1 MLGNRIFGGG
11 IAALGILFFGCAR
24 TQQVQPT
31 TPTPVAKAPSA
42 APTPIAG
49 EVPRSADAPA
59 PEARAPLD
67 PIHFDFDKYDI
78 HQQDRELLVALS
90 DWLAGHVDRALTIAG
105 HCDERGT
112 VEYNIALGDR
122 RANAAREYLTRLGID
137 SVRIKAI
144 SYGEERPADRGH
156 NEEAWAKNRRDEF
169 QVEQRQHAQR

>member
-1 MLGNRIFGGG
+1 MFENRILARGM
-11 IAALGILFFGCAR
+11 AALGLLFLGCSHA
-24 TQQVQPT
+24 QQTKPT
-31 TPTPVAKAPSA
+31 EPPVSKAPSA
-42 APTPIAG
+42 PPSTAPTPLVG
-49 EVPRSADAPA
+49 ETPPPA
-59 PEARAPLD
+59 SVAKAPLD

-78 HQQDRELLVALS
+78 HAEDRQSLEALGAYLES
-90 DWLAGHVDRALTIAG
+90 GLDRALTISG